1 MKVCVLF
8 DITRFLT
15 HNGITPRRAI
25 SLRSLTVL
33 MIFFLMCLCLTSSA
47 VELDPSKFMTVDQ
60 IKPGMK
66 GIGKTVFSGTKIEEF
81 QIEVIDVAKNS
92 MIPKSDIIW
101 VMCSGGPLDENGVMS
116 GMSGSPVYIDGKLIG
131 AIALRAA
138 GSFIK
143 RPIAGVTPIAEMLGI
158 IENSE
163 KGGSKNQGMME
174 EWDIPFPLQGQS
186 DSGEKQSE
194 ARTQN
199 PESGLVASSLMP
211 IQMPIMMGGFG
222 QKAIEYITPI
232 LKKYNMVAV
241 QGGGI
246 SAQDEPDDIKIE
258 PGAVIVIQ
266 FVRGDY
272 NVYASGTIT
281 YVDGNKVL
289 AFGHLMYGIGKTN
302 LPIAIGRISLVVPSL
317 MASSKQGSPIR
328 IIGTLT
334 QDNIYGLLTDLTKQ
348 PEFIPMKVR
357 IKFQENNQ
365 TQEYN
370 FEVAKNRLFSPM
382 FIFITALETIL
393 DATKQMGDYT
403 MKTHSEISIKGY
415 PKLIK
420 DDVFSGLV
428 PDVVASDFA
437 TPIYMIMQNRFEDV
451 DVENI
456 SLDVTFEDKRT
467 NAIIDDVQINKS
479 LVKPGDSVNVT
490 ISITPYMQD
499 TIIKQFDVVIPGDT
513 PEGRALLRI
522 SDATANTM
530 WERSRAPMRARVT
543 DLAQLIKLIQEDES
557 NNNIIIELFSP
568 KAGVIIRGEELPAL
582 PFTAFSVMNS
592 SKQVGT
598 TGPTF
603 GTTFLKQRINTD
615 YVISGNVSLPLT
627 IDRDAP

>member
-1 MKVCVLF
+1 M
-8 DITRFLT
+8 
-15 HNGITPRRAI
+15 
-25 SLRSLTVL
+25 RSLTVL
-33 MIFFLMCLCLTSSA
+33 MIFFFLCLTSSA

-81 QIEVIDVAKNS
+81 QIEVIDVLKNGNG
-92 MIPKSDIIW
+92 PKSDIIW
-101 VMCSGGPLDENGVMS
+101 VLCSGGPLEETGVIQ

-131 AIALRAA
+131 AVAYMPNTLFA
-138 GSFIK
+138 K
-143 RPIAGVTPIAEMLGI
+143 RPIAGVTPIADMLGI

-163 KGGSKNQGMME
+163 KGGATRQGMMDE
-174 EWDIPFPLQGQS
+174 FDIPFPLENQS
-186 DSGEKQSE
+186 DSVEKQSE
-194 ARTQN
+194 MKLGGIGN
-199 PESGLVASSLMP
+199 NSPASLLEP
-211 IQMPIMMGGFG
+211 ILTPVMMGGFSP
-222 QKAIEYITPI
+222 KTIEYISPI
-232 LKKYNMVAV
+232 LKKFGMIPL
-241 QGGGI
+241 QGGGT
-246 SAQDEPDDIKIE
+246 SAQNEPNDVKIE
-258 PGAVIVIQ
+258 PGSVVGIQ
-266 FVRGDY
+266 FVKGDADA
-272 NVYASGTIT
+272 YASGTIT
-281 YVDGNKVL
+281 YVDGDKVL
-289 AFGHLMYGIGKTN
+289 AFGHPMYGMGKTN
-302 LPIAIGRISLVVPSL
+302 LPVAVGKISLLFPSML
-317 MASSKQGSPIR
+317 VSSKYGSPVR

-334 QDNIYGLLTDLTKQ
+334 RDDMYGILTDLTKQ
-348 PEFIPMKVR
+348 PEFIPMKIR
-357 IKFQENNQ
+357 IIKGDNQ
-365 TQEYN
+365 TQEFN
-370 FEVAKNRLFSPM
+370 FEIAKDRLFAPS
-382 FIFITALETIL
+382 FILSTALDTIQI
-393 DATKQMGDYT
+393 ATQQVGDYT
-403 MKTHSEISIKGY
+403 MRTHSEISIKGY

-499 TIIKQFDVVIPGDT
+499 TIIKQFDVVIPRDA

-543 DLAQLIKLIQEDES
+543 DLTQLIKLIQEDES

-603 GTTFLKQRINTD
+603 GTTFLKQRLSTD

>member
-81 QIEVIDVAKNS
+81 QIEVMDVAKNA
-92 MIPKSDIIW
+92 MGPKSDIIW
-101 VMCSGGPLDENGVMS
+101 VMCSGGPLEETGVIS
-116 GMSGSPVYIDGKLIG
+116 GMSGSPIYIDGKLIG
-131 AIALRAA
+131 AVAYRA
-138 GSFIK
+138 GSFTK
-143 RPIAGVTPIAEMLGI
+143 RPIAGVTPIAEMLGV

-163 KGGSKNQGMME
+163 KDVSTGQGMMGGLNV
-174 EWDIPFPLQGQS
+174 PFPIQGHS
-186 DSGEKQSE
+186 DSEIDQINIE
-194 ARTQN
+194 
-199 PESGLVASSLMP
+199 PEEPRGNLYVSSLEP
-211 IQMPIMMGGFG
+211 IQTPVMMSGFSP
-222 QKAIEYITPI
+222 KTIEYITPT
-232 LKKYNMVAV
+232 LKKFGMIAV
-241 QGGGI
+241 QGGGTSI
-246 SAQDEPDDIKIE
+246 QNESDDVKIE
-258 PGAVIVIQ
+258 PGAVIGIQ
-266 FVRGDY
+266 FVKGDSDA
-272 NVYASGTIT
+272 YASGTVT

-289 AFGHLMYGIGKTN
+289 AFGHPMTGMGKTS
-302 LPIAIGRISLVVPSL
+302 LPTAIGRISLLVPSML
-317 MASSKQGSPIR
+317 SSSKQGSPVR

-334 QDNIYGLLTDLTKQ
+334 RDDMYGILTDLTKQ
-348 PEFIPMKVR
+348 PEFIPMKIRV
-357 IKFQENNQ
+357 IKGDNQ
-365 TQEYN
+365 TQEFN
-370 FEVAKNRLFSPM
+370 FEIAKDRLFAPS
-382 FIFITALETIL
+382 FILSTALDAIL
-393 DATKQMGDYT
+393 IATKQVGDYT

>member
-1 MKVCVLF
+1 
-8 DITRFLT
+8 
-15 HNGITPRRAI
+15 
-25 SLRSLTVL
+25 
-33 MIFFLMCLCLTSSA
+33 MCLCLTSSA

-81 QIEVIDVAKNS
+81 QIEVMDVAKNA
-92 MIPKSDIIW
+92 MGPKSDIIW
-101 VMCSGGPLDENGVMS
+101 VMCSGGPLEETGVIS
-116 GMSGSPVYIDGKLIG
+116 GMSGSPIYIDGKLIG
-131 AIALRAA
+131 AVAYRA
-138 GSFIK
+138 GSFTK
-143 RPIAGVTPIAEMLGI
+143 RPIAGVTPIAEMLGV

-163 KGGSKNQGMME
+163 KDVSTGQGMMGGLNV
-174 EWDIPFPLQGQS
+174 PFPIQGHS
-186 DSGEKQSE
+186 DSEIDQINIE
-194 ARTQN
+194 
-199 PESGLVASSLMP
+199 PEEPRGNLYVSSLEP
-211 IQMPIMMGGFG
+211 IQTPVMMSGFSP
-222 QKAIEYITPI
+222 KTIEYITPT
-232 LKKYNMVAV
+232 LKKFGMIAV
-241 QGGGI
+241 QGGGTSI
-246 SAQDEPDDIKIE
+246 QNESDDVKIE
-258 PGAVIVIQ
+258 PGAVIGIQ
-266 FVRGDY
+266 FVKGDSDA
-272 NVYASGTIT
+272 YASGTVT

-289 AFGHLMYGIGKTN
+289 AFGHPMTGMGKTS
-302 LPIAIGRISLVVPSL
+302 LPTAIGRISLLVPSML
-317 MASSKQGSPIR
+317 SSSKQGSPVR

-334 QDNIYGLLTDLTKQ
+334 RDDMYGILTDLTKQ
-348 PEFIPMKVR
+348 PEFIPMKIRV
-357 IKFQENNQ
+357 IKGDNQ
-365 TQEYN
+365 TQEFN
-370 FEVAKNRLFSPM
+370 FEIAKDRLFAPS
-382 FIFITALETIL
+382 FILSTALDAIL
-393 DATKQMGDYT
+393 IATKQVGDYT

-582 PFTAFSVMNS
+582 PCTAFSVMNS

>member
-1 MKVCVLF
+1 MLF
-8 DITRFLT
+8 
-15 HNGITPRRAI
+15 
-25 SLRSLTVL
+25 RS
-33 MIFFLMCLCLTSSA
+33 CLTSSA

-81 QIEVIDVAKNS
+81 QIEVMDVAKNA
-92 MIPKSDIIW
+92 MGPKSDIIW
-101 VMCSGGPLDENGVMS
+101 VMCSGGPLEETGVIS
-116 GMSGSPVYIDGKLIG
+116 GMSGSPIYIDGKLIG
-131 AIALRAA
+131 AVAYRA
-138 GSFIK
+138 GSFTK
-143 RPIAGVTPIAEMLGI
+143 RPIAGVTPIAEMLGV

-163 KGGSKNQGMME
+163 KDVSTGQGMMGGLNV
-174 EWDIPFPLQGQS
+174 PFPIQGHS
-186 DSGEKQSE
+186 DSEIDQINIE
-194 ARTQN
+194 
-199 PESGLVASSLMP
+199 PEEPRGNLYVSSLEP
-211 IQMPIMMGGFG
+211 IQTPVMMSGFSP
-222 QKAIEYITPI
+222 KTIEYITPT
-232 LKKYNMVAV
+232 LKKFGMIAV
-241 QGGGI
+241 QGGGTSI
-246 SAQDEPDDIKIE
+246 QNESDDVKIE
-258 PGAVIVIQ
+258 PGAVIGIQ
-266 FVRGDY
+266 FVKGDSDA
-272 NVYASGTIT
+272 YASGTVT

-289 AFGHLMYGIGKTN
+289 AFGHPMTGMGKTS
-302 LPIAIGRISLVVPSL
+302 LPTAIGRISLLVPSML
-317 MASSKQGSPIR
+317 SSSKQGSPVR

-334 QDNIYGLLTDLTKQ
+334 RDDMYGILTDLTKQ
-348 PEFIPMKVR
+348 PEFIPMKIRV
-357 IKFQENNQ
+357 IKGDNQ
-365 TQEYN
+365 TQEFN
-370 FEVAKNRLFSPM
+370 FEIAKDRLFAPS
-382 FIFITALETIL
+382 FILSTALDAIL
-393 DATKQMGDYT
+393 IATKQVGDYT